1 MLASAKREGE
11 TKEGE
16 EAGASKPPLTHT
28 PSKGF
33 CRALTNVFPR
43 LVHELRTNQ
52 QQQQIQHSRATA
64 SSHQQ

>member
-1 MLASAKREGE
+1 MLAAAKRECE

-16 EAGASKPPLTHT
+16 EADASKPPLTHT

-52 QQQQIQHSRATA
+52 QQQIQRSRATA